1 MIDRH
6 DFDRG
11 RRAIAVLQGR
21 RTTLGDRSHRFQ
33 RSARLAVA
41 AVVASSALLLA
52 VAIVA
57 NGDGDVSR
65 APSTESSP
73 DRPGVVV
80 QAHSPSPSIIPAVS
94 HAFTS
99 WEEAENAVPWAVAPE
114 RLPAG
119 YELSALQGFAAPFGS
134 GDIDSIVAIYLS
146 SSGMLTIDQFY
157 IARPEAFDIALTLPQ
172 HLPPEVSSGEVR
184 IGDGTGYWSGAVIV
198 EDPVGE
204 ARVDRDAI
212 VLTWAEGTN
221 GYRVTGR
228 GVNLETLLTIAESM
242 AH

>member
-1 MIDRH
+1 MIDRQ

-21 RTTLGDRSHRFQ
+21 RTTLGDRSHRSQ

-41 AVVASSALLLA
+41 AVVATSAFLA

-57 NGDGDVSR
+57 NGDGDVAR
-65 APSTESSP
+65 APLTESSP

-80 QAHSPSPSIIPAVS
+80 QAQSPAPSMIAAVS

-99 WEEAENAVPWAVAPE
+99 WEEAENAVAWAVAPE
-114 RLPAG
+114 WLPAG
-119 YELSALQGFAAPFGS
+119 YELSALQGFSAPFGS
-134 GDIDSIVAIYLS
+134 EDIDSIVATYLS
-146 SSGMLTIDQFY
+146 SSGMLTLDQFY

-184 IGDGTGYWSGAVIV
+184 IGDGTGYWSEAVIV

-204 ARVDRDAI
+204 ARVDTDAI
-212 VLTWAEGTN
+212 VLTWAEGTT

-228 GVNLETLLTIAESM
+228 GVNLDTLLTIAESM